1 MAHEDDFEKTPCNN
15 CQGCGCTTC
24 GGSGWLIDQT
34 RPIQKHSSDYPP
46 ETLFTHYQI
55 ELENINEEWDCTI
68 CESLE
73 EVLGVLIENGV
84 KEIKIIYFG
93 KETIKYIVPISKY
106 ITSNK
111 TFDFQGDFQYFVSI
125 SEMSVVT
132 E

>member
-1 MAHEDDFEKTPCNN
+1 MKGIFIKGKLVGDIDRLTDTYITIRKPEHFMIKY
-15 CQGCGCTTC
+15 
-24 GGSGWLIDQT
+24 SGFGI
-34 RPIQKHSSDYPP
+34 S
-46 ETLFTHYQI
+46 
-55 ELENINEEWDCTI
+55 
-68 CESLE
+68 E